1 MINVCVEEA
10 TKINMSFNAKKC
22 AVLRFGNRYSSP
34 CAAVKLEGSAIDF
47 VSNAKYLCVMLH
59 SSKQFAV
66 DLHYMKVKFYKSFNC
81 LFHKAGRLKDEL
93 ETLHLVSSF
102 CRPYLLYATESLV

>member
-1 MINVCVEEA
+1 VCSV
-10 TKINMSFNAKKC
+10 TFWQQN
-22 AVLRFGNRYSSP
+22 SSP

-47 VSNAKYLCVMLH
+47 VSNAKYLGVMLH

-81 LFHKAGRLKDEL
+81 LFHKAVMAGSKMNLKL
-93 ETLHLVSSF
+93 YIWSHHSAGHTCYMLLNALV
-102 CRPYLLYATESLV
+102 